1 MKKEEMKIEQE
12 HLKTVIGKIERAKNE
27 LSQKMDTLGK
37 QNIERLKELR
47 EEGASSYGFGANDFD
62 ILLDQLHQKN
72 LAFNLKDKYQTLEEY
87 EFLINEPYFSR
98 IDLIDPK
105 SGLSNSF
112 YIGKFSYTEDKP
124 VVTDWRSKVAS
135 VYYRYRYPQKNVT
148 YENSFGTEVRDLTL
162 KRTFEIQDGIL
173 VKYYNNDLQLD
184 ESTIITEKIE
194 KRTGGVLE
202 DIIQTIQ
209 ESQLDI
215 IEADP
220 RQICIVQG
228 CVGSG
233 KSTVAIHKLAHIFF
247 NYPKIIRPER
257 CLMITKSQI
266 LAGYLSTLFPKL
278 GIFDVNYKTVRDL
291 IYNIVYRE
299 ELKITVDLSKSQDT
313 RGYDLKK
320 IKEIKKELKKIQKSY
335 KKKIEGIF
343 DDPDLE
349 TYASFKYSYDET
361 PYENIMG
368 ILEDVAEEL
377 VSQREY
383 LKLNPTGVNAPLHK
397 ENIANLRKILRK
409 ANKIKNELLN
419 VRLKNAFKGFG
430 IDAKDK
436 YGYSDALLYLYI
448 YFELIG
454 IRKFLKFEYCVVDEA
469 QDFSPLEYLVLNKMV
484 LRGRFAL
491 FGDLNQSLE
500 EDGVKDWDKIPE
512 VIQDA
517 SFAEKFELA
526 ENYRSTRQIIDNANK
541 ILKPFTKKYLPRS
554 INRVG
559 NEVNELVFD
568 DIHSLTSSFL
578 DEFSKEVK
586 KVDKSIGVIIFEGS
600 GLNFE
605 ELKSSLSEIEIDGGK
620 GNITYLEPSKKINYT
635 PKGVYLMK
643 SDDCKGLEFSKV
655 YILGLNVNKIKNFSG
670 ARKAFVAV
678 TRAMNELSVFGV
690 K

>member
-1 MKKEEMKIEQE
+1 MKKEEMRLEE
-12 HLKTVIGKIERAKNE
+12 DHLDTVIGKIERAKDALIKN
-27 LSQKMDTLGK
+27 MDTIGK

-47 EEGASSYGFGANDFD
+47 EEGASSYGFGSNDFD
-62 ILLDQLHQKN
+62 FMLDQLHQKN
-72 LAFNLKDKYQTLEEY
+72 LALNLKGKYQTLEEY
-87 EFLINEPYFSR
+87 EFLIKEPYFSR
-98 IDLIDPK
+98 IDLIDPE
-105 SGLSNSF
+105 SGLGNSF
-112 YIGKFSYTEDKP
+112 YIGKFSYTEDRP

-148 YENSFGTEVRDLTL
+148 YENSYGTEVRDLEL
-162 KRTFEIQDGIL
+162 KRTFEIQDGTL

-202 DIIQTIQ
+202 DIVQTIQ

-291 IYNIVYRE
+291 VYNVFYRE
-299 ELKITVDLSKSQDT
+299 ELKITVDLDEDQDT
-313 RGYDLKK
+313 SRYDLKK
-320 IKEIKKELKKIQKSY
+320 LKEIKKELKKIQKSY

-343 DDPDLE
+343 EDPDLE
-349 TYASFKYSYDET
+349 TYASFKYSFDET

-383 LKLNPTGVNAPLHK
+383 LKINPTGPNAPLHK
-397 ENIANLRKILRK
+397 ENISNLRKILRK
-409 ANKIKNELLN
+409 ANKIKNDILN
-419 VRLKNAFKGFG
+419 VSLKKASKEVG
-430 IDAKDK
+430 INVKDK

-448 YFELIG
+448 YFELVG
-454 IRKFLKFEYCVVDEA
+454 VRKFLKYEYCIVDEA

-500 EDGVKDWDKIPE
+500 EDGVEDWSAVPE
-512 VIQDA
+512 VIKDA
-517 SFAEKFELA
+517 SSAERFELA
-526 ENYRSTRQIIDNANK
+526 ENYRSTKQIIDYANK
-541 ILKPFTKKYLPRS
+541 ILKPFTKKYLPKS
-554 INRVG
+554 INRIG
-559 NEVNELVFD
+559 PEVDEIVFGD
-568 DIHSLTSSFL
+568 KESLLSSFI
-578 DEFSKEVK
+578 DDFSKEVN
-586 KVDKSIGVIIFEGS
+586 KVDKSIGVIVFEDF
-600 GLNFE
+600 GLDFE
-605 ELKSSLSEIEIDGGK
+605 ELKNSLSGIEIDGGK

-635 PKGVYLMK
+635 PKGVYLMR

-655 YILGLNVNKIKNFSG
+655 YVLGLNTNKIKGFSK

>member
-1 MKKEEMKIEQE
+1 MNEEMNLEKE
-12 HLKTVIGKIERAKNE
+12 HLEFVIEKIKNAKNK
-27 LSQKMDTLGK
+27 LSKDMEKIGED
-37 QNIERLKELR
+37 NIERLKELR
-47 EEGASSYGFGANDFD
+47 EEGASSYGFGSNDFD
-62 ILLDQLHQKN
+62 FLLDQLHQKN
-72 LAFNLKDKYQTLEEY
+72 LALNLKGKYQTLEEY
-87 EFLINEPYFSR
+87 EFLTKEPYFSR
-98 IDLIDPK
+98 IDLSDPK
-105 SGLSNSF
+105 SGLQNSF

-148 YENSFGTEVRDLTL
+148 YESSYGTEVRDMEL
-162 KRTFEIQDGIL
+162 KRTFEIQDGAL
-173 VKYYNNDLQLD
+173 VKFYNNDIQLD

-202 DIIQTIQ
+202 DIVQTIQ

-291 IYNIVYRE
+291 VYNIVYRE
-299 ELKITVDLSKSQDT
+299 ELKITIDLSEDQDT
-313 RGYDLKK
+313 SRYDIKK
-320 IKEIKKELKKIQKSY
+320 IKEIQKGIRKIQNSY

-368 ILEDVAEEL
+368 ILEDVSEEL
-377 VSQREY
+377 VSQREHI
-383 LKLNPTGVNAPLHK
+383 KLNPSGTRVPLHK
-397 ENIANLRKILRK
+397 ENISNLRKILRK
-409 ANKIKNELLN
+409 ANKIKSDILN
-419 VRLKNAFKGFG
+419 VSLKKASKEFG
-430 IDAKDK
+430 IDVKDK

-448 YFELIG
+448 YFELVG
-454 IRKFLKFEYCVVDEA
+454 VRNFRKYEYCIVDEA
-469 QDFSPLEYLVLNKMV
+469 QDFSPLEYLVLNKVV

-500 EDGVKDWDKIPE
+500 QDGVDDWSIIHS

-517 SFAEKFELA
+517 SSAKRFELT
-526 ENYRSTRQIIDNANK
+526 ENYRSTKQIIDFANK
-541 ILKPFTKKYLPRS
+541 ILRPFTKKYLPKS

-559 NEVNELVFD
+559 SEVETLLFENND
-568 DIHSLTSSFL
+568 SLLKSFI
-578 DEFSKEVK
+578 ESFKEEVK
-586 KVDKSIGVIIFEGS
+586 KVDKSIGIIVFEDTD
-600 GLNFE
+600 LDFE
-605 ELKSSLSEIEIDGGK
+605 KIKNSLVGVEIDA
-620 GNITYLEPSKKINYT
+620 GNGEITYLESSKKISYT
-635 PKGVYLMK
+635 PRGVYLMK

-655 YILGLNVNKIKNFSG
+655 YVLGLNIKKVKNFSE